1 MGRCRAGQG
10 FTNMPLYEY
19 ECLKCGERFELIRKF
34 SDVPVVVHSPNGGS
48 ECDGAVRKL
57 LAAPAIQFKG
67 SGWYVTDYGKGGQ
80 KPDQTK
86 DEGSSNKD
94 AKSEESKPAKSSD
107 NSSDSSGAATTKP
120 KGSGA
125 SAAAAS

>member
-1 MGRCRAGQG
+1 
-10 FTNMPLYEY
+10 MPLYEY

-34 SDVPVVVHSPNGGS
+34 SDEPVLVHSPNGGS
-48 ECDGAVRKL
+48 DCDGTVRKL

-80 KPDQTK
+80 KPNQSN
-86 DEGSSNKD
+86 DEGASKKD
-94 AKSEESKPAKSSD
+94 AKSDDSKSAKSSD
-107 NSSDSSGAATTKP
+107 TASGAATANAAKP
-120 KGSGA
+120 KDSGA